1 MASQINVL
9 TTALRVRMA
18 QLLAG
23 KISVIPK
30 VKYMAFGSGGLDAS
44 GNPKQPSGAATA
56 LESEEKRYEVGE
68 PTFPVDTTA
77 RFSATIPEADL
88 VGKTLSE
95 VGLFS
100 EDNVLYAIRNMLPK
114 QKDSDEELEFTHDLE
129 F

>member
-1 MASQINVL
+1 MASQNNVL

-23 KISVIPK
+23 KISTIPK
-30 VKYMAFGSGGLDAS
+30 VKYMAFGSGGLGTD
-44 GNPKQPSGAATA
+44 GNPKQPSGTATA
-56 LESEEKRYEVGE
+56 LEVEEKRYEVGE
-68 PTFPVDTTA
+68 PIFPVDTTA

-88 VGKTLSE
+88 AGKKLSE

-100 EDNVLYAIRNMLPK
+100 EDNVLYAIRNMSPK